1 MASQTVTQAG
11 AQPITPSGALNT
23 PPQSGQKPFKGA
35 ERAALVLRA
44 LGEDVAAAA
53 LRHLD
58 EVTIAR
64 ISAAMTALPPT
75 SPDQMRQVMD
85 DFAYDLGI
93 GGGVGSSDG
102 LRFITNVLSAA
113 LGKAHASAILETA
126 IRGDRTSPFNLPLNA
141 DPRTLAMQMA
151 NERPQTIALLL
162 AHIPHDT
169 GAAML
174 SFLPEA
180 LAADALYR
188 FTMLD
193 AVAPG
198 AILELKEMLTEL
210 MAQSGGGGRRLA
222 NLGGARQT
230 ADILNHLQTGLSDQ
244 VLKSIEERDRDTAD
258 KIRENLFTFLDLG
271 KLTDRT
277 LQLLL
282 RDVPSD
288 RLAPALR
295 LVDENVRVRFYN
307 NISARMAEVLKEE
320 LRSGPP
326 MRRSDALA
334 AQNEIVSIALR
345 LASEGKITISASE
358 EMI

>member
-1 MASQTVTQAG
+1 MAE
-11 AQPITPSGALNT
+11 AQLR
-23 PPQSGQKPFKGA
+23 GA

-44 LGEDVAAAA
+44 LGEDVASAA

-58 EVTIAR
+58 ESTIGR
-64 ISAAMTALPPT
+64 ISTAMTALPPT
-75 SPDQMRQVMD
+75 TPTQVKQVMD
-85 DFAYDLGI
+85 EFAADLGV
-93 GGGVGSSDG
+93 GGVGGDG
-102 LRFITNVLSAA
+102 LRFMSTVLSAA
-113 LGKAHASAILETA
+113 LGKAHAAAILDQAMRSE
-126 IRGDRTSPFNLPLNA
+126 RSSPFHLPVNA

-151 NERPQTIALLL
+151 TERPQTIALLL

-174 SFLPEA
+174 SFLPEK
-180 LAADALYR
+180 LAADSLYR

-198 AILELKEMLTEL
+198 AVEELREMLTEL
-210 MAQSGGGGRRLA
+210 MAKTGGNSRRLT

-230 ADILNHLQTGLSDQ
+230 ADILNHLQTGLSDN
-244 VLKSIEERDRDTAD
+244 VLKAIEERDQETAE

-271 KLTDRT
+271 KLSDRA

-295 LVDENVRVRFYN
+295 LVDETVRQKFFQN
-307 NISARMAEVLKEE
+307 MSQRMAEVLKEE

-345 LASEGKITISASE
+345 LAQEGKIAINAAE
-358 EMI
+358 DMV

>member
-1 MASQTVTQAG
+1 MSATSEPT
-11 AQPITPSGALNT
+11 L
-23 PPQSGQKPFKGA
+23 KGA

-44 LGEDVAAAA
+44 LGEDVASSA

-58 EVTIAR
+58 EMTIGR
-64 ISAAMTALPPT
+64 ISAAMTSLPPT
-75 SPDQMRQVMD
+75 TPAMMQQVMES
-85 DFAYDLGI
+85 FASDLGI
-93 GGGVGSSDG
+93 GGGAGDG
-102 LRFITNVLSAA
+102 LRFMSNVLSSA
-113 LGKAHASAILETA
+113 LGKAHATAILENA
-126 IRGDRTSPFNLPLNA
+126 VRGERNSPFHLPLNA

-151 NERPQTIALLL
+151 TERPQTIALLL
-162 AHIPHDT
+162 AHVPHDT

-174 SFLPEA
+174 SFLPEP
-180 LAADALYR
+180 LAAESLYR

-193 AVAPG
+193 AVAPT
-198 AILELKEMLTEL
+198 AIVELREMLAEL
-210 MAQSGGGGRRLA
+210 MAKSGGGGRRLT

-230 ADILNHLQTGLSDQ
+230 ADILNHLQTGLSDN
-244 VLKSIEERDRDTAD
+244 VLKAIEARDPETAE

-271 KLTDRT
+271 KLSDRA

-295 LVDENVRVRFYN
+295 LVDDTVRARFFVN
-307 NISARMAEVLKEE
+307 MSARMAEVLKEE

-326 MRRSDALA
+326 MRRSDAMA

-345 LASEGKITISASE
+345 LAQEGKISISSAE
-358 EMI
+358 DMV

>member
-1 MASQTVTQAG
+1 MVE
-11 AQPITPSGALNT
+11 AQLR
-23 PPQSGQKPFKGA
+23 GA

-44 LGEDVAAAA
+44 LGEDVASAA

-58 EVTIAR
+58 ESTIGR
-64 ISAAMTALPPT
+64 ISAAMTALPAT
-75 SPDQMRQVMD
+75 SPVQVKQVMD
-85 DFAYDLGI
+85 EFAADLGV
-93 GGGVGSSDG
+93 GGTGDG
-102 LRFITNVLSAA
+102 LRFMSTVLSAA
-113 LGKAHASAILETA
+113 LGKAHASAILEQA
-126 IRGDRTSPFNLPLNA
+126 LRSERSSPFHLPVNA

-174 SFLPEA
+174 SFLPEK
-180 LAADALYR
+180 LAADSLYR

-198 AILELKEMLTEL
+198 AVEELREMLTEL
-210 MAQSGGGGRRLA
+210 MAKSGGNSRRLT

-230 ADILNHLQTGLSDQ
+230 ADILNHLQTGLSDN
-244 VLKSIEERDRDTAD
+244 VLKAIEERDQDTAE

-271 KLTDRT
+271 KLSDRA

-295 LVDENVRVRFYN
+295 LVDETVRQKFFQN
-307 NISARMAEVLKEE
+307 MSQRMAEVLKEE

-345 LASEGKITISASE
+345 LAQEGKIAINAAE
-358 EMI
+358 DMV